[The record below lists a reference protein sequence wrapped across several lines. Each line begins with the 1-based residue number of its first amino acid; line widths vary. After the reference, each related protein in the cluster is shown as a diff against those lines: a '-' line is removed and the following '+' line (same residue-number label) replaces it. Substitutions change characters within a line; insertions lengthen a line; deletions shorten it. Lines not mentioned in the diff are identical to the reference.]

1 MNENNTMPSADIH
14 EYHPEIIKKYEF
26 TCREAVMAYIAA
38 ALGYLT
44 IKLFAAPLFTEG
56 RIGLGTAVLLLAL
69 TVYGLLYS
77 KSKAKFTLNKVLR
90 IALCISFSV
99 NIFISSNIAIQF
111 LDAVFVVLVLAYDKL
126 ADSDEKFAHIR
137 SFFPADMFGALA
149 VLPFAE
155 YGACGHALKYPA
167 EKSRGG
173 RNIKNALLGLAIA
186 VPSTVAVCFL
196 LMCADDGFEKIMD
209 SILSDSFSKII
220 IFLIQLG
227 IGIPAAFYFF
237 GICRSADK
245 KLSNELMS
253 DKKTIERIRSVRFLP
268 PVAGV
273 FSALPLCFLYTVFFI
288 SQLGYFLSAF
298 INRLP
303 SEMVSYS
310 EYARRGFFELCFV
323 SLINLAVI
331 ISLNLF
337 CKDNGGGMRSRSVKA
352 MTCILSVFTILLIIT
367 AVSKMA
373 MYINIYGLTL
383 LRVFTTWFMALLFIV
398 FTGIILKLIIPK
410 TNLSKLI
417 VTAFTIMFAALSFC
431 NVDGLIAKYNISGYT
446 RGKLEYFSVSML
458 GELSSGAAPEIKKF
472 LDSTDNSND
481 KDKLE
486 TILFNME
493 RWEAGDNRTLTVSG
507 IILENI
513 SSDE

>member
-1 MNENNTMPSADIH
+1 MNDNNIMPNAGIN

-44 IKLFAAPLFTEG
+44 IKLFAAPLFTDG
-56 RIGLGTAVLLLAL
+56 RMGLGTAVLLLAL
-69 TVYGLLYS
+69 TAYGLFYS
-77 KSKAKFTLNKVLR
+77 KINANFTLNKALR

-99 NIFISSNIAIQF
+99 NIFISSNITIQF

-126 ADSDEKFAHIR
+126 ADSDKKFAHIR

-167 EKSRGG
+167 EKSSGG

-186 VPSTVAVCFL
+186 VPSTVVVGFL
-196 LMCADDGFEKIMD
+196 LMCADSGFEKIMD

-220 IFLIQLG
+220 IFLIQLC

-237 GICRSADK
+237 GICRSCDK
-245 KLSNELMS
+245 KLSCELIN
-253 DKKTIERIRSVRFLP
+253 DEKTMEHIRSVRFLP
-268 PVAGV
+268 SVAGV
-273 FSALPLCFLYTVFFI
+273 FSALPICFLYTVFFI

-298 INRLP
+298 MNKLP
-303 SEMVSYS
+303 SDMVSYS

-337 CKDNGGGMRSRSVKA
+337 CKDNSSGARPRSVKA
-352 MTCILSVFTILLIIT
+352 MTCILSVFTLLLIIT
-367 AVSKMA
+367 AVSKMV

-383 LRVFTTWFMALLFIV
+383 LRVYTTWFMALLFIV

-410 TNLSKLI
+410 INLSKLT
-417 VTAFTIMFAALSFC
+417 VTAFTVMFAALSFC

-446 RGKLEYFSVSML
+446 SGSLEYFSVSML
-458 GELSSGAAPEIKKF
+458 GELSSGAAPEIKE
-472 LDSTDNSND
+472 LMDSTSNSNE
-481 KDKLE
+481 KENLE
-486 TILFNME
+486 KIMHNMQKSE
-493 RWEAGDNRTLTVSG
+493 DIRTLTASD
-507 IILENI
+507 IILEKI
-513 SSDE
+513 LSADE